1 MKYYKFKLHL
11 NSDTGK
17 HSVIIAAED
26 ESAARKI
33 VCNFLNCPERAI
45 LSADN
50 LGLLKGLKAQR

>member
-1 MKYYKFKLHL
+1 MKYYRFKLHL

-17 HSVIIAAED
+17 HNVVIAAES
-26 ESAARKI
+26 ETSAREI

-50 LGLLKGLKAQR
+50 LGILKGLKPAK